1 MYQLSPNQINQLIE
15 TNNLLNQLE
24 IKGKNNVVIMYNVM
38 ATLQQILLQLQ
49 QQEKGVVINNTQKE
63 V

>member
-1 MYQLSPNQINQLIE
+1 MYQLTPTQINQLIE

-24 IKGKNNVVIMYNVM
+24 IKGRNNVAIMYTVM
-38 ATLQQILLQLQ
+38 ATLQQILQQLQ